1 MNTVPR
7 SGNPRCDPAARGQV
21 VNAEKE
27 NTGHKKATRSDSSKS
42 AADLFDEVLEQ
53 KYNIEGCNTA
63 DVVYARR
70 DNDKANA
77 TIAEQAAE
85 LERLKRLAQS
95 FMAAGGATTN
105 AAISGNGSKP
115 AAGATASAP
124 TSGSDIKP
132 RKKDVEKK
140 AKTTNE
146 GKATAGS
153 ARTGTGTSASS
164 KSSTGKRPKAGT
176 EDAAALTA
184 HQGDEEMETVKDAD
198 ALAHENAEL
207 RRLLAAARGGAEAP
221 TDDGPGAGSVPR
233 PAGSTF
239 NIQDAMGLGKGSRN
253 RENYKTT
260 QRYLRDLTLQA
271 GVNWEKL
278 WSEVTAETK
287 GKMFA
292 VARNKHL
299 ILERYHNDW
308 ATEAII
314 KQFLKNRRNTEYQNN
329 RLEVPEKYQYLKTN
343 AAKRDPTA
351 PRGRQG
357 KLAKAAAAKKRR
369 KKAKASAQST
379 RKAKAKMVVE
389 SDDEGEDDNMDQV
402 CDEDDDGDSDEGAM
416 DVVDE

>member
-299 ILERYHNDW
+299 ILERTTTTGLQKRSSSSFSKIGAIPSTRTTVLSQTRSNGT
-308 ATEAII
+308 ARKTGQACEGSGSKEAA
-314 KQFLKNRRNTEYQNN
+314 Q
-329 RLEVPEKYQYLKTN
+329 
-343 AAKRDPTA
+343 
-351 PRGRQG
+351 
-357 KLAKAAAAKKRR
+357 
-369 KKAKASAQST
+369 KAKASAQST

-402 CDEDDDGDSDEGAM
+402 RDEDDDGDSDEGAM